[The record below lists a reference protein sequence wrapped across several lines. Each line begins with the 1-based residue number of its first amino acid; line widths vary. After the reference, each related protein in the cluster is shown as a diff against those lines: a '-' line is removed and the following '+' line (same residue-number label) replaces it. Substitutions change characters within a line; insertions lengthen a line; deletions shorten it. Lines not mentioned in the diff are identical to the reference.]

1 MSKYKITIAENT
13 THRQFVGFVEA
24 ETKEEAMEKA
34 KKEFISEK
42 PLYSA
47 HFKEAKKAEKEY
59 DKIMKEVL

>member
-1 MSKYKITIAENT
+1 MNKYKVTIAENI

-34 KKEFISEK
+34 KKEFIEEK

-47 HFKEAKKAEKEY
+47 HFTITMCHKIQSYKTKGGAE
-59 DKIMKEVL
+59 